1 MDELNNNNVV
11 EVQDDDEVVENNENQ
26 ENVETKSS
34 KAKSII
40 GKVFAGIGAAIL
52 TFLIVVVGWL
62 GIQKFILHEPVPSF
76 AGYSHLIVTTG
87 SMESEISAGDL
98 IIIKDTGNYKNGDII
113 TFLHEG
119 ETTPTTHRIIGIN
132 DDGTYVTKGDANN
145 TADIVDVKKELIVGE
160 VTIDENGQPLS
171 VIRNVGIF
179 VEWVKSGGGLIYIIA
194 FIVILGGGIYLVVKK
209 ED

>member
-11 EVQDDDEVVENNENQ
+11 EVQDEDQVVENNENQ

-34 KAKSII
+34 KTKSII

-119 ETTPTTHRIIGIN
+119 ETTPTTHRIIYTYG
-132 DDGTYVTKGDANN
+132 DVYVTKGDANN
-145 TADIVDVKKELIVGE
+145 TTDIRSVHISEVKGE
-160 VTIDENGQPLS
+160 VVSIIPNLGL
-171 VIRNVGIF
+171 F
-179 VEWVKSGGGLIYIIA
+179 LEWIKSGGGLIYVVGVILIIA
-194 FIVILGGGIYLVVKK
+194 AGVYVIKK
-209 ED
+209 E

>member
-11 EVQDDDEVVENNENQ
+11 EVQDEDQVVENNENQ

-34 KAKSII
+34 KTKSII

-52 TFLIVVVGWL
+52 TFLVVVVGWL
-62 GIQKFILHEPVPSF
+62 AIQKFVLHEPVPSF

-98 IIIKDTGNYKNGDII
+98 IIIKDTGDYKNGDII

-119 ETTPTTHRIIGIN
+119 ETTPTTHRIIYTYG
-132 DDGTYVTKGDANN
+132 DVYVTKGDANN
-145 TADIVDVKKELIVGE
+145 TTDIRSVHISEVKGE
-160 VTIDENGQPLS
+160 VVSIIPNLGL
-171 VIRNVGIF
+171 F
-179 VEWVKSGGGLIYIIA
+179 LEWIKSGGGLIYVVGVILIIA
-194 FIVILGGGIYLVVKK
+194 AGVYVIKK
-209 ED
+209 E

>member
-26 ENVETKSS
+26 DNVETKSS
-34 KAKSII
+34 KTKSII

-119 ETTPTTHRIIGIN
+119 ETTPTTHRIIYTYG
-132 DDGTYVTKGDANN
+132 DVYVTKGDANN
-145 TADIVDVKKELIVGE
+145 TTDIRSVHISEVKGE
-160 VTIDENGQPLS
+160 VVSIIPNLGL
-171 VIRNVGIF
+171 F
-179 VEWVKSGGGLIYIIA
+179 LEWIKSGGGLIYVVGVILIIA
-194 FIVILGGGIYLVVKK
+194 AGVYVIKK
-209 ED
+209 E

>member
-11 EVQDDDEVVENNENQ
+11 EVQDEDQVVENNENQ

-34 KAKSII
+34 KTKSIV

-52 TFLIVVVGWL
+52 TFLVVVVGWL
-62 GIQKFILHEPVPSF
+62 AIQKFVLHEPVPSF

-98 IIIKDTGNYKNGDII
+98 IIIKDTGDYKNGDII

-119 ETTPTTHRIIGIN
+119 ETTPTTHRIIYTYG
-132 DDGTYVTKGDANN
+132 DVYVTKGDANN
-145 TADIVDVKKELIVGE
+145 TTDIRSVHISEVKGE
-160 VTIDENGQPLS
+160 VVSIIPNLGL
-171 VIRNVGIF
+171 F
-179 VEWVKSGGGLIYIIA
+179 LEWIKSGGGLIYLVGVILIIA
-194 FIVILGGGIYLVVKK
+194 AGVYVIKK
-209 ED
+209 E

>member
-34 KAKSII
+34 KTKSII

-52 TFLIVVVGWL
+52 TFLVVVVGWL

-98 IIIKDTGNYKNGDII
+98 IIIKDTGDYKNGDII

-119 ETTPTTHRIIGIN
+119 ETTPTTHRIIYTYG
-132 DDGTYVTKGDANN
+132 DVYVTKGDANN
-145 TADIVDVKKELIVGE
+145 TTDIRSVHISEVKGE
-160 VTIDENGQPLS
+160 VVSIIPNLGL
-171 VIRNVGIF
+171 F
-179 VEWVKSGGGLIYIIA
+179 LEWIKSGGGLIYVVGVILIIA
-194 FIVILGGGIYLVVKK
+194 AGVYVIKK
-209 ED
+209 E

>member
-11 EVQDDDEVVENNENQ
+11 EVQDEDQVVENNENQ
-26 ENVETKSS
+26 DNVETKSS
-34 KAKSII
+34 KTKSII

-119 ETTPTTHRIIGIN
+119 ETTPTTHRIIYTYG
-132 DDGTYVTKGDANN
+132 DVYVTKGDANN
-145 TADIVDVKKELIVGE
+145 TTDIRSVHISEVKGE
-160 VTIDENGQPLS
+160 VVSIIPNLGL
-171 VIRNVGIF
+171 F
-179 VEWVKSGGGLIYIIA
+179 LEWIKSGGGLIYVVGVILIIA
-194 FIVILGGGIYLVVKK
+194 AGVYVIKK
-209 ED
+209 E

>member
-11 EVQDDDEVVENNENQ
+11 EVQDKDEVVENNENQ

-34 KAKSII
+34 KTKSIV

-52 TFLIVVVGWL
+52 TFLVVVVGWL
-62 GIQKFILHEPVPSF
+62 AIQKFILHEPVPSF

-98 IIIKDTGNYKNGDII
+98 IIIKDTGDYKNGDII

-119 ETTPTTHRIIGIN
+119 ETTPTTHRIIYTYG
-132 DDGTYVTKGDANN
+132 DVYVTKGDANN
-145 TADIVDVKKELIVGE
+145 TTDIRSVHISEVKGE
-160 VTIDENGQPLS
+160 VVSIIPNLGL
-171 VIRNVGIF
+171 F
-179 VEWVKSGGGLIYIIA
+179 LEWIKSGGGLIYLVGVILIIA
-194 FIVILGGGIYLVVKK
+194 AGVYVIKK
-209 ED
+209 E

>member
-11 EVQDDDEVVENNENQ
+11 EVQDDEVVENNENQ
-26 ENVETKSS
+26 ENVETKFS
-34 KAKSII
+34 KTKSII

-52 TFLIVVVGWL
+52 TFLVVVVGWL

-98 IIIKDTGNYKNGDII
+98 IIIKDTGDYKNGDII

-119 ETTPTTHRIIGIN
+119 ETTPTTHRIIYTYG
-132 DDGTYVTKGDANN
+132 DVYVTKGDANN
-145 TADIVDVKKELIVGE
+145 TTDIRSVHISEVKGE
-160 VTIDENGQPLS
+160 VVSIIPNLGL
-171 VIRNVGIF
+171 F
-179 VEWVKSGGGLIYIIA
+179 LEWIKSGGGLIYVVGIILIIA
-194 FIVILGGGIYLVVKK
+194 AGVYVIKK
-209 ED
+209 E

>member
-98 IIIKDTGNYKNGDII
+98 IIIKDTGDYKNGDII

-119 ETTPTTHRIIGIN
+119 ETTPTTHRIIYTYG
-132 DDGTYVTKGDANN
+132 DVYVTKGDANN
-145 TADIVDVKKELIVGE
+145 TTDIRSVHISEVKGE
-160 VTIDENGQPLS
+160 VVSIIPNLGL
-171 VIRNVGIF
+171 F
-179 VEWVKSGGGLIYIIA
+179 LEWIKSGGGLIYVVGVILIIA
-194 FIVILGGGIYLVVKK
+194 AGVYVIKK
-209 ED
+209 E

>member
-52 TFLIVVVGWL
+52 TFLVVVVGWL
-62 GIQKFILHEPVPSF
+62 AIQKFVLHEPVPSF

-98 IIIKDTGNYKNGDII
+98 IIIKDTGDYKNGDII

-119 ETTPTTHRIIGIN
+119 ETTPTTHRIIYTYG
-132 DDGTYVTKGDANN
+132 DVYVTKGDANN
-145 TADIVDVKKELIVGE
+145 TTDIRSVHISEVKGE
-160 VTIDENGQPLS
+160 VVSIIPNLGL
-171 VIRNVGIF
+171 F
-179 VEWVKSGGGLIYIIA
+179 LEWIKSGGGLIYLVGVILIIA
-194 FIVILGGGIYLVVKK
+194 AGVYVIKK
-209 ED
+209 E

>member
-119 ETTPTTHRIIGIN
+119 ETTPTTHRIIYTYG
-132 DDGTYVTKGDANN
+132 DVYVTKGDANN
-145 TADIVDVKKELIVGE
+145 TTDIRSVHISEVKGE
-160 VTIDENGQPLS
+160 VVSIIPNLGL
-171 VIRNVGIF
+171 F
-179 VEWVKSGGGLIYIIA
+179 LEWIKSGGGLIYVVGVILIIA
-194 FIVILGGGIYLVVKK
+194 AGVYVIKK
-209 ED
+209 E

>member
-34 KAKSII
+34 KTKSIV

-52 TFLIVVVGWL
+52 TFLVVVVGWL

-98 IIIKDTGNYKNGDII
+98 IIIKDTGDYKNGDII

-119 ETTPTTHRIIGIN
+119 ETTPTTHRIIYTYG
-132 DDGTYVTKGDANN
+132 DVYVTKGDANN
-145 TADIVDVKKELIVGE
+145 TTDIRSVHISEVKGE
-160 VTIDENGQPLS
+160 VVSIIPNLGL
-171 VIRNVGIF
+171 F
-179 VEWVKSGGGLIYIIA
+179 LEWIKSGGGLIYVVGVILIIA
-194 FIVILGGGIYLVVKK
+194 AGVYVIKK
-209 ED
+209 E

>member
-11 EVQDDDEVVENNENQ
+11 EVQDEDQVVENNENQ

-34 KAKSII
+34 QTKSII

-52 TFLIVVVGWL
+52 TFLVVVVGWL
-62 GIQKFILHEPVPSF
+62 AIQKFVLHEPVPSF

-98 IIIKDTGNYKNGDII
+98 IIIKDTGDYKNGDII

-119 ETTPTTHRIIGIN
+119 ETTPTTHRIIYTYG
-132 DDGTYVTKGDANN
+132 DVYVTKGDANN
-145 TADIVDVKKELIVGE
+145 TTDIRSVHISEVKGE
-160 VTIDENGQPLS
+160 VVSIIPNLGL
-171 VIRNVGIF
+171 F
-179 VEWVKSGGGLIYIIA
+179 LEWIKSGGGLIYVVGVILIIA
-194 FIVILGGGIYLVVKK
+194 AGVYVIKK
-209 ED
+209 E